1 MRALTKKFGLSQK
14 EESDLTERWIFGI
27 PTSTDCICSSTVALC
42 IISMKEL
49 TLINRYHQSQER
61 PKPPVEQRVKVMDTL
76 DKKMQTI
83 LEREDL
89 SEDERLKLYDQSFTR
104 YLNVYDDYRPRPVAV
119 APEPVKQDLIDN
131 EILES
136 VPKTMKAKV
145 QLLLKKMK
153 SSPDI
158 SWNEKEELKYKGETV
173 QESNVVELI
182 NDVLSKRKYFN
193 PQGWETFGEA
203 LREANVP
210 QDLIGHE
217 DRWRYITQTKRT
229 PRSRKRQQSPS
240 PIRPYSPKIPRNR
253 RKEVQN

>member
-1 MRALTKKFGLSQK
+1 
-14 EESDLTERWIFGI
+14 
-27 PTSTDCICSSTVALC
+27 
-42 IISMKEL
+42 MKEL
-49 TLINRYHQSQER
+49 TLINRYHQTQER

-104 YLNVYDDYRPRPVAV
+104 YLNVYDDYRPRSVAV

-145 QLLLKKMK
+145 QLLLKKKK

-173 QESNVVELI
+173 QGSNVVELV

-193 PQGWETFGEA
+193 PQGWGNIRRSLKRSKCSTRFDWSRGPLEIHHSDQKNTE
-203 LREANVP
+203 
-210 QDLIGHE
+210 IS
-217 DRWRYITQTKRT
+217 QTT
-229 PRSRKRQQSPS
+229 TES
-240 PIRPYSPKIPRNR
+240 IPY
-253 RKEVQN
+253 

>member
-1 MRALTKKFGLSQK
+1 
-14 EESDLTERWIFGI
+14 
-27 PTSTDCICSSTVALC
+27 
-42 IISMKEL
+42 
-49 TLINRYHQSQER
+49 
-61 PKPPVEQRVKVMDTL
+61 MDIW

-89 SEDERLKLYDQSFTR
+89 SADERLRLYDQSFTR

-173 QESNVVELI
+173 QESNVVELV

-203 LREANVP
+203 
-210 QDLIGHE
+210 
-217 DRWRYITQTKRT
+217 
-229 PRSRKRQQSPS
+229 
-240 PIRPYSPKIPRNR
+240 
-253 RKEVQN
+253 

>member
-1 MRALTKKFGLSQK
+1 
-14 EESDLTERWIFGI
+14 
-27 PTSTDCICSSTVALC
+27 
-42 IISMKEL
+42 MKEL
-49 TLINRYHQSQER
+49 TLINRYHQTQER

-119 APEPVKQDLIDN
+119 APEPVKQDLIDS

-136 VPKTMKAKV
+136 VTKTMNAKV

-158 SWNEKEELKYKGETV
+158 SWNEREELKYKGETV
-173 QESNVVELI
+173 QESNVVELV
-182 NDVLSKRKYFN
+182 NVLSKRKYFN
-193 PQGWETFGEA
+193 PQG
-203 LREANVP
+203 
-210 QDLIGHE
+210 
-217 DRWRYITQTKRT
+217 
-229 PRSRKRQQSPS
+229 
-240 PIRPYSPKIPRNR
+240 
-253 RKEVQN
+253 

>member
-1 MRALTKKFGLSQK
+1 
-14 EESDLTERWIFGI
+14 
-27 PTSTDCICSSTVALC
+27 
-42 IISMKEL
+42 
-49 TLINRYHQSQER
+49 
-61 PKPPVEQRVKVMDTL
+61 VEQRVKVMDTL

-83 LEREDL
+83 LDREDL
-89 SEDERLKLYDQSFTR
+89 SAEERLKRYDQSFTR
-104 YLNVYDDYRPRPVAV
+104 YLNVYDNYRPRPVAV
-119 APEPVKQDLIDN
+119 APEPVKQDPFDD
-131 EILES
+131 EILEN
-136 VPKTMKAKV
+136 VPKIMKAKA

-158 SWNEKEELKYKGETV
+158 SWNEKGELKYKGETV
-173 QESNVVELI
+173 QGSNVVDLV
-182 NDVLSKRKYFN
+182 NVLRKRKYFN

-240 PIRPYSPKIPRNR
+240 HIRLYSPKTPRSR
-253 RKEVQN
+253 RKEVKNWVDF

>member
-1 MRALTKKFGLSQK
+1 
-14 EESDLTERWIFGI
+14 
-27 PTSTDCICSSTVALC
+27 
-42 IISMKEL
+42 MKPLEL
-49 TLINRYHQSQER
+49 MKQGGQLPCPE
-61 PKPPVEQRVKVMDTL
+61 PPVEQRMKVMDTL

-83 LEREDL
+83 LDREDL
-89 SEDERLKLYDQSFTR
+89 SADERLKLYGQSFTR
-104 YLNVYDDYRPRPVAV
+104 YLNVYDDYKPRPVAV
-119 APEPVKQDLIDN
+119 APEPVKQDLFDD

-136 VPKTMKAKV
+136 VPKTMKAKA

-158 SWNEKEELKYKGETV
+158 SWNEKGELKYKGETV
-173 QESNVVELI
+173 QGSNVVDLV
-182 NDVLSKRKYFN
+182 NDVLRKRKYFN

-217 DRWRYITQTKRT
+217 DRWRFITQTKRT

-240 PIRPYSPKIPRNR
+240 PIRPYSPKTPRSR
-253 RKEVQN
+253 RKEVQNWRLRPRRVSCKHGVDILQCSCSCQLWRSR